1 MSEKLNISPE
11 VDSIRSERN
20 RNLGWEKALAELIDN
35 AFDAKANQVRITCKG
50 RIVEVLDDGHGV
62 KDLSAT
68 VTRGKHRAGEY
79 TALGMYGVGL
89 KDAWHWAGHRME
101 VETVHGQQRGILI
114 ADSQEMMRNNTWD
127 IEPPL
132 YSPATCAPFTKVTL
146 HLSQVEPRR
155 SLPTFPALDQL
166 RWIFTPALLTGKQII
181 HISKVPS
188 PLIPY
193 ELPSF
198 SSTQS
203 DTFHIEGREVK
214 IRIGIVEAGQRML
227 KGPIWLQYGHRNIK
241 PCSLGCKGYSTDYI
255 GGIVAL
261 GRGWNLSSNKD
272 DLTDYSSE
280 LNEEIFLRIEHLLK
294 DAEQLTLD
302 VENAELQSELE
313 TQFNEAMRVASK
325 TIKEKRPGHTDQTGT
340 VEPRLTGVK
349 RRKSKAAD
357 PTKDGSVDT
366 VLDGVGSGK
375 RKTGTHIAFGDLEG
389 DMLGA
394 YDSLSNRVTLNRNHA
409 FIIDSRA
416 AKNITV
422 LNVIAFSLVCHLGVT
437 TLETRQKELWPTVDF
452 SKEFGRVL
460 TGLSS
465 SQNVGSNEQV

>member
-1 MSEKLNISPE
+1 MSGKLNISPE

-35 AFDAKANQVRITCKG
+35 SFDAKANQVRITCKG

-79 TALGMYGVGL
+79 TSLGMYGVGL
-89 KDAWHWAGHRME
+89 KDAWHWAGHRLE
-101 VETVHGQQRGILI
+101 VETVHGHQRGILI
-114 ADSQEMMRNNTWD
+114 ADSQEMMRNKTWD

-132 YSPATCAPFTKVTL
+132 YSPADCDPYTKITL
-146 HLSQVEPRR
+146 HLSQAEPRR
-155 SLPTFPALDQL
+155 SLPTSPAIDQL

-188 PLIPY
+188 PLVPY

-214 IRIGIVEAGQRML
+214 IRIGIVESGQRML

-241 PCSLGCKGYSTDYI
+241 PCSLGCKGYSTDHI
-255 GGIVAL
+255 GGIVTL
-261 GRGWNLSSNKD
+261 GKGWNLSSNKD
-272 DLTDYSSE
+272 DLTDYSAE
-280 LNEEIFLRIEHLLK
+280 LNDEIFMRIEYLLK

-302 VENAELQSELE
+302 VENAQLQSELE
-313 TQFNEAMRVASK
+313 AQFNEAMRAASK
-325 TIKEKRPGHTDQTGT
+325 TIKEKRPGQTHQAGT
-340 VEPRLTGVK
+340 VEPRAIGKK
-349 RRKSKAAD
+349 RRKAKVAD

-375 RKTGTHIAFGDLEG
+375 RKTGTHIAFGDLE
-389 DMLGA
+389 DDILGA
-394 YDSLSNRVTLNRNHA
+394 YDILSNRVTLNRNHP
-409 FIIDSRA
+409 FILDSRA
-416 AKNITV
+416 AKNITA

-437 TLETRQKELWPTVDF
+437 TFDARQKSFWPTGDF
-452 SKEFGRVL
+452 SREFGRVL

-465 SQNVGSNEQV
+465 SQNGGSHEQV